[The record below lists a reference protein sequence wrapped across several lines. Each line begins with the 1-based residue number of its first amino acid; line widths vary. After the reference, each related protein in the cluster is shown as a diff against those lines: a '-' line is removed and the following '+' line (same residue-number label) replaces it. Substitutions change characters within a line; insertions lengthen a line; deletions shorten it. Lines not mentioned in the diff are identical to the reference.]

1 MVPDCVRSWS
11 HLGRVGDVYGFIRG
25 HGGVFSDISG
35 HEPDCWP
42 DQLVLVLYS
51 LMNLILLPLPGCLW
65 RFWGVMD
72 RVVSQM
78 LAEIDGLND
87 STQDLFIIGAS
98 NRPDLIDPA
107 LLRPGRF
114 DKLLYVGVN
123 SEATY
128 RERVLKALTRKFKLH
143 EDVLLYEIAKKCPPN
158 FTGADMYALCADAW
172 FHAAKRKVLVA
183 DSDSTDSPDHPDS
196 IVVEYED
203 FLKVLGELSP
213 SLSMVELRKYE
224 LLRDQ
229 FQGSSR

>member
-1 MVPDCVRSWS
+1 MYIGESEKNIRDIFQKARSARPCVIFFDELDSLAPARGAS
-11 HLGRVGDVYGFIRG
+11 GD
-25 HGGVFSDISG
+25 SG
-35 HEPDCWP
+35 
-42 DQLVLVLYS
+42 
-51 LMNLILLPLPGCLW
+51 
-65 RFWGVMD
+65 GVMD

-123 SEATY
+123 SEASY
-128 RERVLKALTRKFKLH
+128 RERVLKALTRKFKLK
-143 EDVLLYEIAKKCPPN
+143 EDVSLLSIAKRCPPN

-172 FHAAKRKVLVA
+172 FHAAKRKVLA
-183 DSDSTDSPDHPDS
+183 ASSDSTGSDDVDDS
-196 IVVEYED
+196 IVVEYGD
-203 FLKVLGELSP
+203 FLKVLGEISP
-213 SLSMVELRKYE
+213 SLSMAELQKYE

-229 FQGSSR
+229 FEGSSR